1 MAAFLFVLAAE
12 QRHVET
18 STMDQQRDIGV
29 RLLELAVSIAG
40 SLGLVL
46 YDVEF
51 RRGGQKSKLL
61 VFIDREDG
69 GVSLEDCEQFSR
81 QISRELDVLDLI
93 HVAYDLEV
101 SSPGLD
107 RHLRTTEH
115 WNRAIG
121 GKVRV
126 KFRDREGKARTVV
139 ASLLE
144 LHGEQI
150 RLRGD
155 DGTELSIEQSAVQS
169 ARAHVDW

>member
-1 MAAFLFVLAAE
+1 
-12 QRHVET
+12 
-18 STMDQQRDIGV
+18 MDQRRDIGV
-29 RLLELAVSIAG
+29 LLSELAVSIAN
-40 SLGLVL
+40 SLGLVF

-51 RRGGQKSKLL
+51 RRSGQKAKLR
-61 VFIDREDG
+61 VFIDHEDRC
-69 GVSLEDCEQFSR
+69 VSLEDCEQFSR

-115 WNRAIG
+115 WKRAIG

-126 KFRDREGKARTVV
+126 KYRDREGNARAVI
-139 ASLLE
+139 ASVLE

-150 RLRGD
+150 RLRGE
-155 DGTELSIEQSAVQS
+155 DGTDLGIELSAVQS